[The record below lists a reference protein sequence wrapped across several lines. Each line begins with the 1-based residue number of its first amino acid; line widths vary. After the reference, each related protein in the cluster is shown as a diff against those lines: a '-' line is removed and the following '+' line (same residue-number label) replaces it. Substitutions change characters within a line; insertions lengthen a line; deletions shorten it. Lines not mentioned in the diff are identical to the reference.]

1 MKRNNTVMDIKEA
14 RQILG
19 PFADSLRDS
28 QIVSLII
35 HTEDVANCLL
45 EEIMIRKTKMVK

>member
-1 MKRNNTVMDIKEA
+1 MSIKHNLMSTKEA

-19 PFADSLRDS
+19 VLSDSLRDD
-28 QIVSLII
+28 QIESLIV
-35 HTEDVANCLL
+35 HTEQVANWLL